1 MRSKLEG
8 NSRGVRFPMPP
19 LLPGAGQRLQGSVQC
34 PPRPNTC
41 EHQTPTP
48 APLPAP
54 DKSLSCEKKML
65 PGNVTGPGGGSGYIP
80 FSPPR
85 SFGPRREAML
95 VESETPREHGALLS
109 VTNHD
114 AASWIS
120 PGKSH
125 GDGFKRE
132 LFPHFLK
139 SA

>member
-65 PGNVTGPGGGSGYIP
+65 PGNVTGPGGAQVT
-80 FSPPR
+80 FLSP
-85 SFGPRREAML
+85 
-95 VESETPREHGALLS
+95 LL
-109 VTNHD
+109 
-114 AASWIS
+114 AASDHGEKPCWWNPRLQGSTGLYFPSQITTRHRGLAQ
-120 PGKSH
+120 GKATGMALSGNYSH
-125 GDGFKRE
+125 T
-132 LFPHFLK
+132 
-139 SA
+139 S